1 MTCGKEFFID
11 CDFNAQ
17 RYMVKF
23 SRQLSAAIT
32 SCCSLVMHSPIL
44 QRSVHNSWKLKTHN
58 DDRCYSFDSGDTG
71 VTEDGG

>member
-1 MTCGKEFFID
+1 MTARVSLPDTFL
-11 CDFNAQ
+11 
-17 RYMVKF
+17 F
-23 SRQLSAAIT
+23 SDIFSGCHCQG
-32 SCCSLVMHSPIL
+32 PIL